1 MLTNQDILKILPHRY
16 PLLLVDRVIEWEDN
30 KRIVGLKNV
39 TANEPHFQGHFPGV
53 PIMPGVLIIEALA
66 QCGALLFLKDIEDRD
81 EKLFYFAG
89 IDKTRFRKPV
99 VPGDQLLLEMVVL
112 QSRSSSVKFKG
123 TARVEGKVVAE
134 AELMSI
140 VTERPS

>member
-112 QSRSSSVKFKG
+112 QSRSVSVKFKG
-123 TARVEGKVVAE
+123 TARVDGKVVAE